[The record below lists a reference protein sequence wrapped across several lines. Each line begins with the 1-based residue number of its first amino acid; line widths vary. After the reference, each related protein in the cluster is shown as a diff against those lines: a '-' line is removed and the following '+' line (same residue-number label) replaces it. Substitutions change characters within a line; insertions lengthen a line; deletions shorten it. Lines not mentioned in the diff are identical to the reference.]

1 MIKCNKISLQR
12 RFNIIKYNIKECHKN
27 IIKDFKSARTIS
39 DVVCELDIV
48 KQGAYNL
55 DKSAVE
61 TLTTIRELAKNRYN
75 RDFAST
81 IAKEIEGELNV

>member
-12 RFNIIKYNIKECHKN
+12 RFNIIKYNIKECYKN
-27 IIKDFKSARTIS
+27 IIKDFKSAKTIS
-39 DVVCELDIV
+39 DAVCELDIA
-48 KQGAYNL
+48 KQGVYTL
-55 DKSAVE
+55 EEPVIK

-81 IAKEIEGELNV
+81 ITKEIEGELNV